1 VPQFNFC
8 PYLRQI
14 LTDFENSFNGTLCRQ
29 FEIKHLTL
37 NASLHYRVKYEFS
50 KIAPTEAQQRQISE
64 HEVKKM

>member
-1 VPQFNFC
+1 
-8 PYLRQI
+8 

-29 FEIKHLTL
+29 FAIKHLTL